1 MLPSEYGP
9 IYALFECIPL
19 DRFGFLFCNQACESN
34 FVKCVD
40 FLAKRG
46 ANKETRDHAKGE
58 TPLHVVA
65 SRGHHE
71 SVEVLLKYGAQTNS
85 RRISDS
91 ATAIWLA
98 CAGGHVGCVVAL
110 LAHESDPVDADAPTL
125 NGVRPIEVASSSHH
139 IAVVDLLVAHG
150 VSSFVQPDL
159 WLGPSFGKRM
169 LRYQLPE
176 RLAEQRRQDAE
187 EAAER
192 ARLKAEEEA
201 EARRLE
207 EEAKAK
213 KNSKNKPEAKAD
225 KKGKKK
231 K

>member
-1 MLPSEYGP
+1 M
-9 IYALFECIPL
+9 
-19 DRFGFLFCNQACESN
+19 
-34 FVKCVD
+34 D

-46 ANKETRDHAKGE
+46 ANKEARDFSKGE

-65 SRGHHE
+65 SKGHTE
-71 SVEVLLKYGAQTNS
+71 SLQVLLKYGAQANS
-85 RRISDS
+85 RRSSDD

-98 CAGGHVGCVVAL
+98 CEGGHVGCVAAL
-110 LAHESDPVDADAPTL
+110 LAHESEPVDGDAPSL
-125 NGVRPIEVASSSHH
+125 NGTRPIEVACSRQHV
-139 IAVVDLLVAHG
+139 AVVGMLVAHG

-176 RLAEQRRQDAE
+176 RIAEQRRQEAE
-187 EAAER
+187 EAAEI

-201 EARRLE
+201 GARRLE

-213 KNSKNKPEAKAD
+213 KSSKGKPDVKGD